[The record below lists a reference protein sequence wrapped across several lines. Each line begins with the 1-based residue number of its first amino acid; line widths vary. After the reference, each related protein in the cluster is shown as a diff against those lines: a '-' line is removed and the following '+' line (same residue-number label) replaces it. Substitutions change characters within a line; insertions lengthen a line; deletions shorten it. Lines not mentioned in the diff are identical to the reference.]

1 MWKRRLGI
9 IFSGALILS
18 ALGATSASARSD
30 ETLTI
35 VCTGGQVIVADANSL
50 TGQLVAT
57 GVYNDVNP
65 FGEVCTINP

>member
-35 VCTGGQVIVADANSL
+35 TCTLGQVIVADANAL
-50 TGQLVAT
+50 DGQTQAT
-57 GVYNDVNP
+57 NMYNQVNP
-65 FGEVCTINP
+65 FGEVCTIHP

>member
-1 MWKRRLGI
+1 MWIRRIGI
-9 IFSGALILS
+9 IVSGALLVS

-35 VCTGGQVIVADANSL
+35 TCTFGQVIVADANAL
-50 TGQLVAT
+50 GGQLQAT
-57 GVYNDVNP
+57 TRYNQVNP